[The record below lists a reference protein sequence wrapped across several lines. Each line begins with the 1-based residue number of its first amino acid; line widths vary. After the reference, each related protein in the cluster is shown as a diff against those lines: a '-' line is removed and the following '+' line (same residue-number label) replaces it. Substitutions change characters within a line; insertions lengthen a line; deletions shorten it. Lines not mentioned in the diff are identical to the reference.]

1 MSFLDEFGESVVSI
15 AKDVGEKAKEL
26 SGTAKI
32 HANIKAEEI
41 RIQDLYYKLGK
52 KYYEVYQD
60 TPDTEVTQFVDR
72 INEANEKIAEYRK
85 ELDAAKSQADV
96 VVNDVPS
103 EDDVRAESEVVGSA
117 AKDADTPAAEEGP
130 AAEGPSAEEAAAE
143 GSAEEH
149 TEG

>member
-1 MSFLDEFGESVVSI
+1 MSIFDGIGESVVSI

-41 RIQDLYYKLGK
+41 RIRDLYYKLGK
-52 KYYEVYQD
+52 KYYEIYKES
-60 TPDTEVTQFVDR
+60 PDTEVTEFVDR
-72 INEANEKIAEYRK
+72 INEANEKIEGYRK
-85 ELDAAKSQADV
+85 ELDAAKAQADV

-103 EDDVRAESEVVGSA
+103 EDDGMAESEVVNTA
-117 AKDADTPAAEEGP
+117 AADEAEEEMPTGEAAEEAP
-130 AAEGPSAEEAAAE
+130 EDAASP
-143 GSAEEH
+143 EEH